1 MFDFV
6 FSGVVNQGTSDKL
19 SPAVLNEARFT
30 MKALLLI
37 IVITIFMP
45 ATTLSMG
52 IVPLPQKESRETI
65 KPTIPSSTKPF
76 KTSFI
81 SLARGHAIAPSFFI
95 FGDEGQFE
103 IQTPGEDF
111 LKTKGSY
118 TKNNLQFNARFEA
131 ALLKQK
137 KNYLYTFSLKG
148 ISLFENYIAGILIL
162 NESIR
167 ETGQTQE
174 VRFLFIGTPQTDAEP
189 EEKGKGLFPF

>member
-6 FSGVVNQGTSDKL
+6 FSDVVNQDTSDKL
-19 SPAVLNEARFT
+19 TEAVLNEAPFT

-37 IVITIFMP
+37 IAITVFMP

-52 IVPLPQKESRETI
+52 IVPVPQEEPRETI
-65 KPTIPSSTKPF
+65 KPTISTSTKPF

-81 SLARGHAIAPSFFI
+81 SLSRGHAIAPSFLI
-95 FGDEGQFE
+95 FGDEEQFE

-111 LKTKGSY
+111 LKTKGNY
-118 TKNNLQFNARFEA
+118 TKNNLQFDARFEA
-131 ALLKQK
+131 TILKQK
-137 KNYLYTFSLKG
+137 KNYLYTFTLKG
-148 ISLFENYIAGILIL
+148 ISLFENYIAGVLVL

-167 ETGQTQE
+167 ETDQTQE
-174 VRFLFIGTPQTDAEP
+174 VRFLFLGSPQADSEP